1 MSVPDSR
8 VMLTV
13 RMAGGEERK
22 SASVSDPGHDHGE
35 NTPAW
40 ETLGVYLAYDNGEV
54 LCYELS
60 REAYEDSVRQCA
72 TAGFDHH
79 VTFSAFEG
87 NMTVY
92 AVAFGAGQTFQ
103 VVDGLDELRNLTTAS
118 LEDLQD
124 AAARNTYMKSLFS
137 GKSAEVQ
144 VSQEVSTHIDVT
156 LQRLAAKVDVQYD
169 VQDAYEQGGYTQAT
183 MSAITFKGWPQGFF
197 FPDEATAPSP
207 TLDFDQQADGTVSER
222 NGRAVFYTFPGA
234 QNEFGFTINY
244 VYEDTETGHG
254 NGPVNYTARF
264 KSALAPD
271 TWHYVRFTVRGTQ
284 AAATGI
290 ELGN

>member
-13 RMAGGEERK
+13 RMAGSGELK
-22 SASVSDPGHDHGE
+22 SASVSDPGNDHGE
-35 NTPAW
+35 NMPAW

-144 VSQEVSTHIDVT
+144 VSHETSTHIDVT

-197 FPDEATAPSP
+197 FLDEATALSP

-234 QNEFGFTINY
+234 QNEFGFTIDY
-244 VYEDTETGHG
+244 TFDGTEGRW
-254 NGPVNYTARF
+254 NDPVNYTARF
-264 KSALAPD
+264 KNALAPD

>member
-13 RMAGGEERK
+13 RMAGGGEQK
-22 SASVSDPGHDHGE
+22 SESFSVPGHDNDE
-35 NTPAW
+35 NTPAL
-40 ETLGVYLAYDNGEV
+40 ETIGLYLAYDKGEV

-79 VTFSAFEG
+79 VTFNAFEG

-103 VVDGLDELRNLTTAS
+103 VVDGLDELRNLATAS

-144 VSQEVSTHIDVT
+144 VSHEVSTHIDVT

-222 NGRAVFYTFPGA
+222 NGRVVFYTFPGA
-234 QNEFGFTINY
+234 QNEFEFTIDY
-244 VYEDTETGHG
+244 ASDGAEGRW
-254 NGPVNYTARF
+254 NGLVDYTARF
-264 KSALAPD
+264 KNALAPD

>member
-22 SASVSDPGHDHGE
+22 SASVSDPGNDHGE

-103 VVDGLDELRNLTTAS
+103 VVDGLDELRNLATAS

-183 MSAITFKGWPQGFF
+183 MSAITFKGWSKGFF
-197 FPDEATAPSP
+197 FPDEATAPSSAM
-207 TLDFDQQADGTVSER
+207 DFDQQADGTVSER
-222 NGRAVFYTFPGA
+222 NGRVVFYTFPGA
-234 QNEFGFTINY
+234 QNEFEFTIDY
-244 VYEDTETGHG
+244 ASDGAEGRW
-254 NGPVNYTARF
+254 NGPVDYTARF
-264 KSALAPD
+264 KNALAPD

-290 ELGN
+290 ELDN

>member
-13 RMAGGEERK
+13 RMAGSGELK
-22 SASVSDPGHDHGE
+22 SASVSDPGNDHGE
-35 NTPAW
+35 NMPAW

-222 NGRAVFYTFPGA
+222 NGRVVFYTFPGA
-234 QNEFGFTINY
+234 QNEFGFTIDY
-244 VYEDTETGHG
+244 TSDGTEGRW

-264 KSALAPD
+264 KNALAPD